1 MYHVVRNPEE
11 TRFPH
16 VKALRIEEFRGQVEY
31 LERHY
36 TFITVDQFLGAI
48 RDPEVAEDL
57 PDDPVLLTFDDGY
70 LDHYEN
76 VFPVLHEK
84 KIEGMFF
91 VPAGP
96 IWHGRMLTP
105 NAIQVVLSTCRDHT
119 VLVAAI
125 DQAVAENQSLDG
137 VEALAAYHKRWLK
150 ADAYN
155 TAEAGYVKRMLQTG
169 LPEDLREPLVAKLLQ
184 EWVTTDERALTEE
197 YYCSADNLREMIA
210 GGMYIGPHSV
220 HHHWMNHL
228 PRDRMESETRQSLD
242 FMRELGAPDKDWVAC
257 YPYGGISDELVDVCV
272 EHGAHCGFTVAGGVA
287 DLREHDKMW
296 LPRVDTDDLPK
307 SCD

>member
-11 TRFPH
+11 TKFPH
-16 VKALRIEEFRGQVEY
+16 VKALRIDEFRGQVEY

-36 TFITVDQFLGAI
+36 TFITVDHFLESI
-48 RDPEVAEDL
+48 RDPGVAKDL
-57 PDDPVLLTFDDGY
+57 PDNPVLLTFDDGY

-105 NAIQVVLSTCRDHT
+105 NAIQVVLSTCQDHAA
-119 VLVAAI
+119 LVTAI
-125 DQAVAENQSLDG
+125 DQVVADNQPMDG
-137 VEALAAYHKRWLK
+137 VETLAAYHARWLR

-155 TAEAGYVKRMLQTG
+155 TAQSGYVKRMLQTG
-169 LPEDLREPLVAKLLQ
+169 LPEDLREPLVARLLR
-184 EWVTTDERALTEE
+184 EWVTSDERGLAEE
-197 YYCSADNLREMIA
+197 YYCSAANLREMIA

-220 HHHWMNHL
+220 HHHWMNLL
-228 PRDRMESETRQSLD
+228 PRDRMELETRQSLD

-287 DLREHDKMW
+287 DVRAHDKMR

-307 SCD
+307 VCD